1 VALTLILTLIW
12 GKVRLL
18 KSKVQTMDVALMRE
32 RVKAL
37 YRRVHVHVHVH
48 VGDLT
53 LCRLLSTVSARA
65 GLSVV
70 SEIHVHV

>member
-1 VALTLILTLIW
+1 MDVALTLILTLIW

-37 YRRVHVHVHVH
+37 YRRVHVHVHV
-48 VGDLT
+48 GDLT